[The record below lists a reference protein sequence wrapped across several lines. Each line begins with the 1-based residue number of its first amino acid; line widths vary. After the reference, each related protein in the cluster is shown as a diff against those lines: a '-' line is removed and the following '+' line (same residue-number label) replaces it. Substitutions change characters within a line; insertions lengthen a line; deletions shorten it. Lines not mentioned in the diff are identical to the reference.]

1 MGIILFK
8 FLNQIN
14 RPKVV
19 KKDSLLT
26 TSLTI
31 NIWHIG
37 IKKGDK
43 HGKSN

>member
-8 FLNQIN
+8 FLNPIN
-14 RPKVV
+14 LPKVV

-31 NIWHIG
+31 NIWHLG
-37 IKKGDK
+37 NKKGDK
-43 HGKSN
+43 HEKSN